1 MREGN
6 IAVTVRC
13 IIRVDN
19 LCGTMTVNV
28 KLHI

>member
-6 IAVTVRC
+6 IAVTARC
-13 IIRVDN
+13 IRVDN
-19 LCGTMTVNV
+19 LDGTMTVNV